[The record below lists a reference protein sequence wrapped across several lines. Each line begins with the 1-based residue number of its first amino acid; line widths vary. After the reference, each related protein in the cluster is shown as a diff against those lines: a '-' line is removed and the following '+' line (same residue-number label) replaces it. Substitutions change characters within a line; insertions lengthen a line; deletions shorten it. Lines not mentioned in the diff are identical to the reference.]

1 MYLCLCILCDVYMG
15 KGEEG
20 IHNKKRKLKID
31 DVRFHDDDYPD
42 DGLVFY
48 PLLIYK
54 WNISYHLCR
63 AYDAN
68 RFLEAG
74 G

>member
-1 MYLCLCILCDVYMG
+1 MFMHYVMCMG
-15 KGEEG
+15 ERERKV
-20 IHNKKRKLKID
+20 HNKLKLKIED
-31 DVRFHDDDYPD
+31 CAFHDDDYPD